1 MCNYIR
7 RYLYLAPVYY
17 QELHSPKPHLITLC
31 AQLPMNCLHPN
42 ILKTIYE
49 QYLILILYAVRFGV
63 IFNMGWLVYGDF
75 KAGFEMGPWWQ
86 RLFNGYSIT
95 TWIVVFN
102 LGSTGLL
109 VSWLMKYSDNIVKV
123 RSSNLDY
130 ACQLELQTS
139 YSSPN
144 AYKVKL
150 WILFACQL
158 VMLLFVREN
167 KLI

>member
-1 MCNYIR
+1 
-7 RYLYLAPVYY
+7 
-17 QELHSPKPHLITLC
+17 
-31 AQLPMNCLHPN
+31 
-42 ILKTIYE
+42 
-49 QYLILILYAVRFGV
+49 
-63 IFNMGWLVYGDF
+63 MGWLVYGDF

>member
-1 MCNYIR
+1 VIVCTGKMYNCIR
-7 RYLYLAPVYY
+7 RYLYLALVNS
-17 QELHSPKPHLITLC
+17 QQFHSLC
-31 AQLPMNCLHPN
+31 IACIHTFLRD
-42 ILKTIYE
+42 K
-49 QYLILILYAVRFGV
+49 YLIFISCAFRFGV

-123 RSSNLDY
+123 RLSRL
-130 ACQLELQTS
+130 C
-139 YSSPN
+139 
-144 AYKVKL
+144 
-150 WILFACQL
+150 
-158 VMLLFVREN
+158 M
-167 KLI
+167 